1 MSQDSPPDRAAL
13 LITQHKHRLSWMP
26 WLYFRLKDKHK
37 VWAIPWQESIQEM
50 LQALETIQ
58 LGPGCFIAPEAHL
71 FAEPG
76 RPILIQ
82 EGCSV
87 AADVF
92 MHGPIILGK
101 QVSINARVSMDGGSA
116 GIHIGDHTRIATGA
130 TLYAFNHG
138 LEADRS
144 VKEQPVTSKG
154 IRIGQDVWIGAN
166 AGVTDG
172 VTIGDHA
179 VVGMGAVVT
188 RDVPPYAIVGGVPA
202 RVIGDR
208 REQKP

>member
-1 MSQDSPPDRAAL
+1 MSQDSAPDRSAR
-13 LITQHKHRLSWMP
+13 LIAQHKHRLSWMP
-26 WLYFRLKDKHK
+26 WLYFRLKEKHK
-37 VWAIPWQESIQEM
+37 VWAIPWQESIQQQ
-50 LQALETIQ
+50 LQMLETIQ
-58 LGPGCFIAPEAHL
+58 IGPDCFIAPEAHL

-76 RPILIQ
+76 RPILIA

-92 MHGPIILGK
+92 MHGPIVLGK
-101 QVSINARVSMDGGSA
+101 HVSINARVSMDGGAA

-138 LEADRS
+138 IEAERR
-144 VKEQPVTSKG
+144 VKEQPVSSRG
-154 IRIGQDVWIGAN
+154 IRNGQDVWIGAN

-208 REQKP
+208 REPRP